1 MFLFSGQ
8 TARVHTT
15 PGNNKIPAG
24 AKTNNLLT
32 DERVR
37 KRYFD
42 ELKAIDCFSSEDDNY
57 PEGPPPP
64 LSKKQRRHLGSIQG
78 SLSCDIK
85 PVQSTLTQNIY
96 NQPVVVDNKLDKT
109 LEEEPSRSKISGPSG
124 EGSCSKQAAD
134 GLPRKAGDS
143 KRFSEDF
150 KPCIDVLSRVSG
162 SKNVYEVNE
171 ETFKLMLSRH
181 RTSKREGKHVPE
193 SDPKDTCLEDIGQ
206 RVRMCSLNKRPPPP
220 KIIESPK
227 KNKVTS
233 KQIFVSCK
241 LVIST
246 IYVSLWR
253 VQAAVRTS
261 KNRKRSYQ
269 RKSCE
274 QRSQFQQLQNWL
286 KLRT

>member
-1 MFLFSGQ
+1 MHAAQ
-8 TARVHTT
+8 
-15 PGNNKIPAG
+15 GNNKIPAG

-85 PVQSTLTQNIY
+85 PIQSTLTHNLY
-96 NQPVVVDNKLDKT
+96 NQLVVVDNKLDKT
-109 LEEEPSRSKISGPSG
+109 LEEEPTRNKIPGPSG
-124 EGSCSKQAAD
+124 EGSCSKQQTAD
-134 GLPRKAGDS
+134 GFPRRSGDP

-171 ETFKLMLSRH
+171 ETYKLMLSRH
-181 RTSKREGKHVPE
+181 RSSKREGKLASSE
-193 SDPKDTCLEDIGQ
+193 KEMKDTSLEEVGQ

-220 KIIESPK
+220 RVLESPK
-227 KNKVTS
+227 KNKV
-233 KQIFVSCK
+233 
-241 LVIST
+241 VIKRYLIVNLCLIDFS
-246 IYVSLWR
+246 V
-253 VQAAVRTS
+253 ACGE
-261 KNRKRSYQ
+261 RK
-269 RKSCE
+269 
-274 QRSQFQQLQNWL
+274 
-286 KLRT
+286 